1 MSDNTIMGPCNAPT
15 VSSNPAKI
23 PPRYNV
29 TGSLLD
35 GLPCEP
41 LGSRLKRL
49 ADVRPSDAFERYVL
63 EGRVRQGDRPTLPQ
77 QVRRQVRARAEPRI
91 IRAHPTHR
99 AQRPVAVA
107 ANRLAPDEAVVCPVS
122 AYWTD

>member
-23 PPRYNV
+23 PPPHSYNV

-49 ADVRPSDAFERYVL
+49 ADVRGVVPEI
-63 EGRVRQGDRPTLPQ
+63 G
-77 QVRRQVRARAEPRI
+77 
-91 IRAHPTHR
+91 
-99 AQRPVAVA
+99 
-107 ANRLAPDEAVVCPVS
+107 PD
-122 AYWTD
+122 